1 MRSSQ
6 LVELCEK
13 TGSMELPP
21 FFILFIVADV
31 TSVSNL
37 RKFAMRLV
45 RGSLAGF
52 FRMCRKHSS
61 GRLLSLL
68 YFRLNSLYGTTDISH
83 QPND

>member
-37 RKFAMRLV
+37 RKFAMSLV
-45 RGSLAGF
+45 RGSLAGECVESTALDGF
-52 FRMCRKHSS
+52 CRFCIS
-61 GRLLSLL
+61 G
-68 YFRLNSLYGTTDISH
+68 
-83 QPND
+83 